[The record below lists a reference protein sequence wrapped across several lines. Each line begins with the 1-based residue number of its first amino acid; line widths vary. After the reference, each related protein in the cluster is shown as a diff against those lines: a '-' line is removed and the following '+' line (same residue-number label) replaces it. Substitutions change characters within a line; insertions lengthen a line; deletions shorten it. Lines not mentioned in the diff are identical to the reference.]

1 VKVIVEK
8 AIGDD
13 GKALWEE
20 KFPLEFLLKKKKDA
34 GSVIFGMQYQNDAE
48 LAKGEVFKIEWIK
61 FHDISL
67 SDTLQTRAGGGKSPG
82 IQSSEAR
89 NSALEHGSLIFYQGV
104 DPAISQGSRADYFA
118 VVTIGLDRDRQIF
131 IADSFRARLSF
142 AQQVRTIK
150 EKIVQFS
157 PIVVGIESVA
167 YQEALSQS
175 LRSICRNLP
184 EGVSAPAIRSVS
196 QTKDKQT
203 RALRLSA
210 LFENGTLYLGKNQ
223 NELLEELL
231 LFPSGA
237 HDDLIDALEIAVRVS
252 QRFKSACS
260 TVPGI

>member
-8 AIGDD
+8 AIGDN

-20 KFPLEFLLKKKKDA
+20 KFPLKLLLQKKREA

-48 LAKGEVFKIEWIK
+48 LAKGEIFKIEWIK
-61 FHDISL
+61 FHNIPL
-67 SDTLQTRAGGGKSPG
+67 SEEVNSSASGGKSPG
-82 IQSSEAR
+82 TFS
-89 NSALEHGSLIFYQGV
+89 LEFYQGI
-104 DPAISQGSRADYFA
+104 DPAISRSSKADYFA
-118 VVTIGLDRDRQIF
+118 LVTIGIDQNRQIF
-131 IADSFRARLSF
+131 VVDAFHARLSF
-142 AQQVRTIK
+142 SQQLHTIEK
-150 EKIVQFS
+150 KIVQFS
-157 PIVVGIESVA
+157 PLVVGVEAVA

-175 LRSICRNLP
+175 LRSVCRNLP
-184 EGVSAPAIRSVS
+184 DDAPAPAIRSVGQS
-196 QTKDKQT
+196 KDKQT

-231 LFPSGA
+231 LFPSGT